1 MSKLY
6 VLVEIKIL
14 HEVIDLRDAPLVTAL
29 GRFVVIDFNCPTILG
44 LSFIRFHRHFLVFV
58 TNLQNLIAFVAVN
71 KTLVDVVFLNPEV
84 RGFLQREISD
94 IGLFGFDAVLLGL
107 QGVSGR
113 LMKVTCFA
121 RRFIRTIELY
131 SANMNCNLHL
141 PDIGLVCDC
150 CDLCRHSVRLLTV
163 PIFALI

>member
-6 VLVEIKIL
+6 VLVEVKIL

-29 GRFVVIDFNCPTILG
+29 GRYVVIDFNCPTILG

-58 TNLQNLIAFVAVN
+58 TNLHNLIAFVAVN

-94 IGLFGFDAVLLGL
+94 IRLLGFDAVLLGL

-113 LMKVTCFA
+113 FMKVTGSA
-121 RRFIRTIELY
+121 RLFIRTVELY
-131 SANMNCNLHL
+131 SAHMNCNLHL
-141 PDIGLVCDC
+141 PDIGLVCVC

-163 PIFALI
+163 PIFTLI